1 MDCGNKR
8 SLTFCSI
15 RAYHSCHRRWCRN
28 SDFARKFIVTES
40 GVRSQESGVRRKK
53 EGVRSQESGVR
64 RKKEGVRSQESG
76 VRRKKE
82 GVRSQESG
90 VRRKKEEGRRKK
102 EEGRRRKE
110 KMLFIVNEFGR

>member
-40 GVRSQESGVRRKK
+40 GVRSQESGVR
-53 EGVRSQESGVR
+53 SQESGVR
-64 RKKEGVRSQESG
+64 SQEEER
-76 VRRKKE
+76 RRKKE
-82 GVRSQESG
+82 GGRKKKEE
-90 VRRKKEEGRRKK
+90 RRKKEEGRRKK
-102 EEGRRRKE
+102 EEGENAFYCQRIWT
-110 KMLFIVNEFGR
+110 LIL